1 MKEWRIVSY
10 DAHLA
15 VNRQERKVNEGERR
29 IYSIRAGIGNCRE
42 EVRIRLIEL
51 FDNLLSFRDERKDET
66 RYLGR
71 LVRTC
76 KEWVKKIP
84 ELIRKNGR
92 RH

>member
-1 MKEWRIVSY
+1 M
-10 DAHLA
+10 
-15 VNRQERKVNEGERR
+15 
-29 IYSIRAGIGNCRE
+29 
-42 EVRIRLIEL
+42 RIRLIEL

-71 LVRTC
+71 LVRTG